1 MRDGKANASEL
12 LMTRRKANQ
21 PTSKPGS
28 VVGPGQV
35 QTKPVYGLDGVRRR
49 SSARLSQAPVR
60 NVGTCRPD
68 AKGEVRRG
76 GPSKDQRTDAGHRG
90 GAARSS
96 DDSLETARSKGAA
109 SFGRQRGSTRI
120 GEEPAKP
127 TKAFGIPKALVW
139 EAYKDVVRSSGS
151 PGVDGQTIEEFREDL
166 SNRLYC
172 IWNRMSSG
180 SYVPPPVLR
189 VEIPKADGG
198 RRELGIP
205 TVSDRIAQG
214 AVKRYLESIVEP
226 QFHEDSYGYRP
237 GRSALDAVAKTRDRC
252 WRDDW
257 VLDLDVSKFFD
268 SLDHGLVMRAVRRFT
283 SCKWA
288 LLYIER
294 WLQADVQLPDGT
306 LQQRP
311 TGTPQGGVISPLLA
325 NIFLHL
331 AFDQWMKTEM
341 PKVHFERYADDIVVH
356 CRSRQQLEWVR
367 ARIEKRLALCK
378 LSLHPEKTK
387 VVYCKDANRVESWD
401 CTSFDFLGYTFRPR
415 SARDK
420 KGRLFVSFSPA
431 ISSKAACSIRHN
443 VRREWRL
450 TTRVQYS
457 LDELAR
463 RLNPVIAGWINYYGR
478 FCRSE
483 LHSVLD
489 HINTA
494 LAGWAMRKYKRL
506 YRRRTRAHAW
516 LKGVARREPRLFAHW
531 QYQGW
536 MTRAV

>member
-1 MRDGKANASEL
+1 VRDGKANASEL
-12 LMTRRKANQ
+12 LMTRRKATNQ
-21 PTSKPGS
+21 HQNRAALLARDKS
-28 VVGPGQV
+28 
-35 QTKPVYGLDGVRRR
+35 RRN
-49 SSARLSQAPVR
+49 LST
-60 NVGTCRPD
+60 G
-68 AKGEVRRG
+68 
-76 GPSKDQRTDAGHRG
+76 
-90 GAARSS
+90 
-96 DDSLETARSKGAA
+96 
-109 SFGRQRGSTRI
+109 
-120 GEEPAKP
+120 
-127 TKAFGIPKALVW
+127 W
-139 EAYKDVVRSSGS
+139 
-151 PGVDGQTIEEFREDL
+151 
-166 SNRLYC
+166 
-172 IWNRMSSG
+172 
-180 SYVPPPVLR
+180 
-189 VEIPKADGG
+189 
-198 RRELGIP
+198 
-205 TVSDRIAQG
+205 TV
-214 AVKRYLESIVEP
+214 
-226 QFHEDSYGYRP
+226 
-237 GRSALDAVAKTRDRC
+237 
-252 WRDDW
+252 
-257 VLDLDVSKFFD
+257 
-268 SLDHGLVMRAVRRFT
+268 
-283 SCKWA
+283 A

-431 ISSKAACSIRHN
+431 ISSKAACSIRQS

-457 LDELAR
+457 LNDLAR
-463 RLNPVIAGWINYYGR
+463 RLNPIIAGWINYYGR
-478 FCRSE
+478 FRRSE